1 MADRRGLAFGVAAYV
16 LWGLFPLYWPLLE
29 PSSPGEIL
37 AHRIVWSLVAVL
49 VMLAAGRHWIRGM
62 TWRRAG
68 LLAGASVAITVNWGT
83 FIWAVN
89 NGHTLDVALGY
100 FINPLISVVLGV
112 VVFRERLRRWQWV
125 SVGLGVSA
133 VVVLA
138 AGYGRPP
145 WIAFAVAGAFGLYG
159 LFKKFAD
166 MPSVESL
173 AVETAFLF
181 LPALAF
187 ALALEAQGDAA
198 FAHHGWLHAALIVG
212 GGVVT
217 AIPLLL
223 FNGAATR
230 LPLSVLGMLQYLAPV
245 LQFAIGLLV
254 QHEAMPPE
262 RWAGFVLVWGAL
274 TVLTWD
280 GLRAGRRARSSA
292 RAAERP
298 GPRGAVPPPEPETAK

>member
-1 MADRRGLAFGVAAYV
+1 VTDRRGLAYGIAAYAC
-16 LWGLFPLYWPLLE
+16 WGLFPLYWPLLE
-29 PSSPGEIL
+29 PSGAGEIL
-37 AHRIVWSLVAVL
+37 AHRIIWSLVAVL
-49 VMLAAGRHWIRGM
+49 AMLAVGRHWIRGM

-68 LLAGASVAITVNWGT
+68 LLAGASAVITVNWGT

-89 NGHTLDVALGY
+89 SGHTLDVALGY

-112 VVFRERLRRWQWV
+112 LVFRERLRRWQWV
-125 SVGLGVSA
+125 SVGLGAGA
-133 VVVLA
+133 VVVLG

-145 WIAFAVAGAFGLYG
+145 WIALAVAGAFGLYG

-187 ALALEAQGDAA
+187 VLMLEGQGDAT
-198 FAHHGWLHAALIVG
+198 FGHHGWLHTLLVVG

-217 AIPLLL
+217 AVPLLL

-230 LPLSVLGMLQYLAPV
+230 LPLSVIGMLQYLAPV
-245 LQFAIGLLV
+245 LQFVIGLLV
-254 QHEAMPPE
+254 HHEAMPPE
-262 RWAGFVLVWGAL
+262 RWAGFVLVWAAL

-280 GLRAGRRARSSA
+280 GLRAGHRARNA
-292 RAAERP
+292 VRP
-298 GPRGAVPPPEPETAK
+298 SGAVTPDLESASEKDLPAD